1 MGWDLLASKKTYT
14 LKIEFNQYLSGEGE
28 AAIYNLKY
36 HAMK

>member
-14 LKIEFNQYLSGEGE
+14 LKIEFNQYLSGE

>member
-28 AAIYNLKY
+28 AAIYNFKY